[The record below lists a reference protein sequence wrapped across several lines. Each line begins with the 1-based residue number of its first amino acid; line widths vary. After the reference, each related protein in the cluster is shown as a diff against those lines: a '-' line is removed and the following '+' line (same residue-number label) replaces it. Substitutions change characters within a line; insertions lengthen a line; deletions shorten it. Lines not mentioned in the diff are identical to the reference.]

1 MENQTMYD
9 ILLRDGEIIDPSQ
22 GLRILG
28 SVGIR
33 DGKIAAAGPGVSDP
47 GAKAVF
53 DLRGKII
60 APGLI
65 DLHCHPAHGFAA
77 LGVPVDEAGVHT
89 GVTLLGDGGS
99 AGAANFNAFRRL
111 VVQPAQTEVICFLNL
126 ATAGLIAMPEI
137 HTLHDIDPELSRK
150 TVDANRNLI
159 RGIKVRAIQ
168 PLAEGLGLKGIET
181 AKKLAAD
188 LGLPLMMHIGETRER
203 MEKDRMD
210 DFSRSAVSLL
220 EKGDILSHFLTWE
233 PGGMILPEG
242 TVYPELEAA
251 RKRGVYLDSC
261 HGMNHFSFTVAR
273 HALARGFIPHI
284 ISTDLSAN
292 NSSVTQSLPVIMSKF
307 LNLGLS
313 LDQVIEMTTVNPA
326 RAVGEEGRHGS
337 LKMGMPADITIL
349 ETVKGDFLFSDGKGC
364 GSLHGTL
371 LLEPR
376 MVFQSGEMRPAYSR
390 YHLPPIFSK

>member
-33 DGKIAAAGPGVSDP
+33 DGKIAAAGPGGSDP

-220 EKGDILSHFLTWE
+220 DRGDILSHFLTWE
-233 PGGMILPEG
+233 PGGMILEDG
-242 TVYPELEAA
+242 TVYPELDAA
-251 RKRGVYLDSC
+251 RKRGVYLDSS
-261 HGMNHFSFTVAR
+261 HGMNHFSFAVAR
-273 HALARGFIPHI
+273 HALAQGFFPSI

-307 LNLGLS
+307 LNLGLT
-313 LDQVIEMTTVNPA
+313 LDQVIEKTTSNPA
-326 RAVGEEGRHGS
+326 RAIGEEGRKGS
-337 LKMGMPADITIL
+337 LKVGTPADITVMEL
-349 ETVKGDFLFSDGKGC
+349 VKGDYLFSDGKGR
-364 GSLHGTL
+364 GSLRGTL

-376 MVFQSGEMRPAYSR
+376 MVFKKGEMRPAYSR
-390 YHLPPIFSK
+390 YQVPPLFTI

>member
-1 MENQTMYD
+1 MYD
-9 ILLRDGEIIDPSQ
+9 VILKEGEIIDPGQ
-22 GLRILG
+22 KMHTTG
-28 SVGIR
+28 SVAIQ
-33 DGKIAAAGPGVSDP
+33 DGKIAALGVKLPAMEAGIVLDM
-47 GAKAVF
+47 
-53 DLRGKII
+53 RGKII

-65 DLHCHPAHGFAA
+65 DLHCHPAFGFAA
-77 LGVPVDEAGVHT
+77 LGVPADEAGLNT

-99 AGAANFNAFRRL
+99 AGAANFEAFRRL
-111 VVQPAQTEVICFLNL
+111 VVQPTRTQVYCFLNL
-126 ATAGLIAMPEI
+126 AKAGLITMPEI
-137 HTLHDIDPELSRK
+137 FTLRDIDIELSKR
-150 TVDANRNLI
+150 VVEANREI
-159 RGIKVRAIQ
+159 IKGIKVRAIQ
-168 PLAEGLGLKGIET
+168 PLAEGLGVKGVEM

-188 LGLPLMMHIGETRER
+188 LRLPLMIHIGETRDR

-273 HALARGFIPHI
+273 HALARGVIPHI
-284 ISTDLSAN
+284 ISTDLTAD

>member
-1 MENQTMYD
+1 MYD
-9 ILLRDGEIIDPSQ
+9 VLLKDGEIIDPAQKMHSN
-22 GLRILG
+22 G
-28 SVGIR
+28 SVAIQ
-33 DGKIAAAGPGVSDP
+33 DGKITGLGTKLPSMEARTVWDM
-47 GAKAVF
+47 
-53 DLRGKII
+53 RGKII
-60 APGLI
+60 SPGLI
-65 DLHCHPAHGFAA
+65 DLHCHASFGFAL
-77 LGVPVDEAGVHT
+77 LGVPADEAGLNT

-99 AGAANFNAFRRL
+99 AGAANFEAFRRL
-111 VVQPAQTEVICFLNL
+111 VVQPARTQVYCFLNL
-126 ATAGLIAMPEI
+126 AKAGLIAMPEI
-137 HTLHDIDPELSRK
+137 FTLRDIDIELSKR
-150 TVDANRNLI
+150 VVEANREI
-159 RGIKVRAIQ
+159 IKGIKIRAIQ
-168 PLAEGLGLKGIET
+168 PLAEGLGVKGVEI

-188 LGLPLMMHIGETRER
+188 LRLPLMVHIGETRDR
-203 MEKDRMD
+203 MEKDWMD

-233 PGGMILPEG
+233 PGGMILPDG

-261 HGMNHFSFTVAR
+261 HGMNHFSFTVVR

-313 LDQVIEMTTVNPA
+313 VDQVIEMTTVNPA
-326 RAVGEEGRHGS
+326 RAIGEEGRRGS
-337 LKMGMPADITIL
+337 LKIGMPADITIL
-349 ETVKGDFLFSDGKGC
+349 ETVKGDFLFSDGKGR
-364 GSLHGTL
+364 GSLRGAF

-390 YHLPPIFSK
+390 YHIPPLYSK

>member
-1 MENQTMYD
+1 MYD
-9 ILLRDGEIIDPSQ
+9 VLLKDGEIIDPAQRMHST
-22 GLRILG
+22 G
-28 SVGIR
+28 SVAIQ
-33 DGKIAAAGPGVSDP
+33 DGKIAALGTKLPAMEAGTVLDM
-47 GAKAVF
+47 
-53 DLRGKII
+53 RGKII
-60 APGLI
+60 SPGLI
-65 DLHCHPAHGFAA
+65 DLHCHASFGFAS
-77 LGVPVDEAGVHT
+77 LGVPADEAGLNT

-99 AGAANFNAFRRL
+99 AGAANFEAFRRL
-111 VVQPAQTEVICFLNL
+111 VVQPARTDFYCFLNL
-126 ATAGLIAMPEI
+126 AKAGLIAMPEI
-137 HTLHDIDPELSRK
+137 FTLRDIDIELSKR
-150 TVDANRNLI
+150 VVEANRQI
-159 RGIKVRAIQ
+159 IKGIKVRAIQ
-168 PLAEGLGLKGIET
+168 PLAEGLGVKGIET

-188 LGLPLMMHIGETRER
+188 LRLPLMIHIGETRDR
-203 MEKDRMD
+203 MEKDWMD

-233 PGGMILPEG
+233 PGGMILPDG

-273 HALARGFIPHI
+273 HALAQGFIPHI

-326 RAVGEEGRHGS
+326 RAIGEEGRRGT
-337 LKMGMPADITIL
+337 LRVGVPADITVMEL
-349 ETVKGDFLFSDGKGC
+349 VKGDYCFSDGKGR
-364 GSLHGTL
+364 GVLRGDV

-376 MVFQSGEMRPAYSR
+376 MVFKKGEMRPAYSR
-390 YHLPPIFSK
+390 YHLPPVFSQ